1 MTKDRKLKAQEFIIN
16 SRRVSE
22 YTQIRENATTSALQ
36 CKYLAPNHEQWYW
49 DGVIQE
55 IKTALI

>member
-22 YTQIRENATTSALQ
+22 YTQVRENAITSALQ
-36 CKYLAPNHEQWYW
+36 CKYLAPHHEQWYW
-49 DGVIQE
+49 DSVIQE

>member
-22 YTQIRENATTSALQ
+22 YIQVKENAITSALQ
-36 CKYLAPNHEQWYW
+36 CKYLAPLHEQWYW
-49 DGVIQE
+49 DSVIEE